1 MITFKA
7 GGRELALA
15 FTLGA
20 MDEIERRTGD
30 KIDLQN
36 VKDTVVESVKDRK
49 KLVTVL
55 AVLAAEGEASEGRL
69 YDGGEAWLNR
79 HMRPGLLPK
88 AQIAVLEAVTEGM
101 SMESAEGDENE
112 EIDLVLE
119 ELKKKQEPGE

>member
-20 MDEIERRTGD
+20 MDEIEHRTGV

-55 AVLAAEGEASEGRL
+55 AVLAAEGEAIEGRL

>member
-55 AVLAAEGEASEGRL
+55 AVLAAEGEAIEGRL

>member
-55 AVLAAEGEASEGRL
+55 AVLAAEGEAIEGRV